1 MYSISTRTC
10 AVTIFKSLLGAINQN
25 IPNKEEKE
33 KLLNPVLPVFINKL
47 IVALG
52 TPTGQ
57 HTSFAMKCEIIK
69 GTQRWNH
76 IILTHFLQIEHN
88 QILQHFFLSFFYI
101 SIRSTVLTLMVNDMS
116 KFIYQY
122 NAQILPPVWQLLTQT
137 AEIYA
142 KAVVNE
148 IDSTVNDQEDDEL
161 NDFITLILQLF
172 EFILAIVDQK
182 RFHSILKP
190 VLTDLM
196 YISIIYMQITEEQ
209 ATAWM
214 DDSELYVDDMTAE
227 VFDTSIRISSKDV
240 LVNIGTEFGT
250 DFLLP
255 LSDALT
261 RHVQVAEAEKNVNNP
276 HWWKI
281 IEASVT
287 AVGFLKKYIV
297 DVPDDDERKNFN
309 LRDYLSYT
317 KTMLGQGSNGSGYQG
332 DVSPFLHGR
341 CLWVLSKFADVSTD
355 IYDRQ
360 NLQAI
365 LECIKN
371 NFSHTKPM
379 VIQISAIRA
388 LFEMCTDLKTASDE
402 QRMMIVEKLPSF
414 LNFIPDIATRAKV
427 NILIEVLSTISAV
440 AAVCFFICVLR
451 KSEFN
456 VSFFLQ
462 NSSSP
467 FFLFDSLTKISRP
480 IITR

>member
-1 MYSISTRTC
+1 
-10 AVTIFKSLLGAINQN
+10 
-25 IPNKEEKE
+25 
-33 KLLNPVLPVFINKL
+33 
-47 IVALG
+47 
-52 TPTGQ
+52 
-57 HTSFAMKCEIIK
+57 
-69 GTQRWNH
+69 
-76 IILTHFLQIEHN
+76 
-88 QILQHFFLSFFYI
+88 
-101 SIRSTVLTLMVNDMS
+101 MVNDMS

-137 AEIYA
+137 AEIYV

-148 IDSTVNDQEDDEL
+148 IDSTSNDQEDDEL

-172 EFILAIVDQK
+172 EFILAIIEQK
-182 RFHSILKP
+182 RFHPILKS

-196 YISIIYMQITEEQ
+196 YISIIYMQCTEEQ
-209 ATAWM
+209 ATAWI

-240 LVNIGTEFGT
+240 LVNIGDEFGT

-261 RHVQVAEAEKNVNNP
+261 RHVQVAEAEKNANNP

-297 DVPDDDERKNFN
+297 DVPDDQQKNFN
-309 LRDYLSYT
+309 LRDYLAYT

-341 CLWVLSKFADVSTD
+341 CLWVLSKFADASTD

-371 NFSHTKPM
+371 NFSDKKPM

-414 LNFIPDIATRAKV
+414 LNFIPEIATRAKV

-440 AAVCFFICVLR
+440 AAVCHFFV
-451 KSEFN
+451 
-456 VSFFLQ
+456 
-462 NSSSP
+462 
-467 FFLFDSLTKISRP
+467 
-480 IITR
+480 

>member
-1 MYSISTRTC
+1 M
-10 AVTIFKSLLGAINQN
+10 
-25 IPNKEEKE
+25 PNKEEKE

-47 IVALG
+47 IGALG

-57 HTSFAMKCEIIK
+57 HTSFAMKTEIIK
-69 GTQRWNH
+69 
-76 IILTHFLQIEHN
+76 
-88 QILQHFFLSFFYI
+88 
-101 SIRSTVLTLMVNDMS
+101 VLTLMVNDMS

-137 AEIYA
+137 AEIYV

-148 IDSTVNDQEDDEL
+148 IDSTSNDQEV

-172 EFILAIVDQK
+172 EFILAIVDQA
-182 RFHSILKP
+182 RFHSILKS
-190 VLTDLM
+190 VLPDLM

-209 ATAWM
+209 ANAWN

-240 LVNIGTEFGT
+240 LVNIGNEFGA
-250 DFLLP
+250 DILLP

-261 RHVQVAEAEKNVNNP
+261 RHVQVAEAEKNVNNNP

-281 IEASVT
+281 VEASVT

-297 DVPDDDERKNFN
+297 EVPEDKRKSFN
-309 LRDYLSYT
+309 IRDYLAYT
-317 KTMLGQGSNGSGYQG
+317 KTMLGQGANGDGYQG
-332 DVSPFLHGR
+332 DISPFLHGR
-341 CLWVLSKFADVSTD
+341 CLWVLSKFADASVD

-365 LECIKN
+365 LECVRN

-440 AAVCFFICVLR
+440 AAVSLRRFFFWISILLDV
-451 KSEFN
+451 KFMIH
-456 VSFFLQ
+456 
-462 NSSSP
+462 
-467 FFLFDSLTKISRP
+467 FLFELVRQKFHGKQSQNDDFIYDCNIFEKL
-480 IITR
+480 